1 MGNFFKKNPLNMP
14 STKLK
19 VHELKPQKK
28 EELQKQLDE
37 LKQELVGLRVAKV
50 TGGAASKLTRI
61 RKVRKDIA
69 RLYIVMNTVTKENL
83 RKLYARRKHK
93 PLDLRPKLTRALRR
107 QLTPH
112 DKNLKSRKALRR
124 LRTYPTRKF
133 ALKA

>member
-1 MGNFFKKNPLNMP
+1 MGKR
-14 STKLK
+14 
-19 VHELKPQKK
+19 QKK
-28 EELQKQLDE
+28 EDLQKQLDE
-37 LKQELVGLRVAKV
+37 LKQELMGLVAKV

-69 RLYIVMNTVTKENL
+69 RLYIVMNTATKENL